1 MIGILVGN
9 SEKGNLIFIENL
21 IVKIYLNY
29 DLNFDLDVKVKDNF
43 KNYIKVLTIKHL
55 LDLIG
60 KKIQDDPNK
69 TVDNVNFNVKELIT
83 ILVFVANKNKVV
95 NNSANIE
102 NRNSVGGN

>member
-29 DLNFDLDVKVKDNF
+29 DLNFDSNVKVKDNF
-43 KNYIKVLTIKHL
+43 KNYVKVLIIKHL

-60 KKIQDDPNK
+60 KKIRDDLNK
-69 TVDNVNFNVKELIT
+69 MVDNVNFNVKELIT
-83 ILVFVANKNKVV
+83 ILVFVVNKNKVV